1 MPKVVFTEEVCQH
14 GANPYEA
21 VRVASEEARRLN
33 QVRLMANLPEGEEK
47 VTTLALNRLISKEIV
62 LSYDEDE
69 KDELETGEEKHGVSE
84 REEGTTGN

>member
-62 LSYDEDE
+62 LSYEE
-69 KDELETGEEKHGVSE
+69 DELETGEEEYGVSE